1 MDYPSGTPL
10 PPSLNMYSSIYLAS
24 QSPRRAELLNQL
36 GVKFELLLPSPSED
50 AEALEIQQA
59 NEPALDYVSRVTLA
73 KLEAAKTRLSKLDK
87 HFAPILSADT
97 TVALSTQLDE
107 VILGKPN
114 NQEHALE
121 ILEQLN
127 GKTHTV
133 HTAIAICQSLDGVN
147 LIKVSSSEVTF
158 GRWSTEHLKAYVQ
171 TNEPMG
177 KAGAYGIQGIGGS
190 LIERFN
196 GSYSGIMGLPLFE
209 TSQLLS
215 EIGIKFALNT

>member
-1 MDYPSGTPL
+1 MYP
-10 PPSLNMYSSIYLAS
+10 SIYLAS
-24 QSPRRAELLNQL
+24 QSPRRAELLKQL
-36 GVKFELLLPSPSED
+36 GVKFELLLPSPFED
-50 AEALEIQQA
+50 AEALEVQHA
-59 NEPALDYVSRVTLA
+59 NEAALDYVSRVTLA
-73 KLEAAKTRLSKLDK
+73 KLEAAKTRLAKLNK

-97 TVALSTQLDE
+97 TVVLSSQSGE
-107 VILGKPN
+107 RILGKPN

-121 ILEQLN
+121 ILELLN

-133 HTAIAICQSLDGVN
+133 HTAIAICQDLDNAN

-158 GRWSTEHLKAYVQ
+158 GKWTSDHLKAYVQ

-190 LIERFN
+190 LIERFS

-215 EIGIKFALNT
+215 QIGVKFTLNT